1 MPARQPNKS
10 PLKVSHKDAKIPV
23 RSYKTYRKDGIVPKS
38 TIHRWKKKRVLESCN
53 VRTVLKQT
61 PLVVNVGTVEA
72 IEEEKETEELEAQI
86 QEEKENEP
94 QQEQATDSLTFQ
106 EQNEQSTGAF
116 YDSTLQELVED
127 NISDEELTVDDDES
141 DDPDSEIDGQETC
154 NIPKSKLVPVLLLL
168 KTKLRHGLTYSATIT
183 LINLIQ
189 ILCKNIDLSICTK
202 YHLQNFV
209 KLYSGSFSIHQL
221 CPGCKSYLGV
231 IVNDAS
237 CRKCHEEV
245 QSGKDLGSSF
255 VYLSLKEQIKNLLE
269 NQIITEDDLDY
280 CNFRKKENEIALED
294 IFDGSLYSKVSDNG
308 NYKTFNFF
316 IDGLQVTSSSKKSA
330 WPVLCTLNNLSP
342 VKRRNH
348 ILMASLWLGKDKPV
362 CNEYLRPFVQECI
375 ELSTGGVDYTVNEL
389 KRNVKFRAAMC
400 IADSVARPAIRN
412 STLFSG
418 NFGCGLCVHPG
429 EWTPKGKGGMMSY
442 SPIHEENWTGD
453 CDPVWYPRRT
463 HNQTMLDAE
472 EAELSGVIQ
481 RGIVGKSILC
491 QMPWFDI
498 VDFLDADVMHII
510 MNVGKLF
517 CKLWFKTKNDGKPFN
532 ISKEINQ
539 VNARLNSFHPTSEI
553 SRAPRSLE
561 HYPDFKAHEWA
572 VWILIYSIVALKGIL
587 PKKYFEHWALL
598 VSALSRL
605 TQNSVR
611 VSEVLLSRR
620 EIQEFVTGTHTLY
633 GMNCVTFNV
642 HLLSHLPESVLNFGN
657 LWTHS
662 AFLYE
667 SYNSKIKNSVRSS
680 NGIINQIVMEFKTR
694 AAVQFMESDLNS
706 ILSAEEKQYLD
717 NLSTSSTKLNITK
730 DLGYVQFS
738 GKSEVRVLEN
748 YEFQALR
755 REGVV
760 LARDS
765 FFNFYSR
772 CKFGGLTLQ
781 GSTYSR
787 SVKKNNSVVLLN
799 DGNAFIIKT
808 FLHVENNIDMVYC
821 VGHLLVRSEQHIC
834 SLPISHMWRVSFEE
848 RLRVIELQAVT
859 SKLIYLEIPNLKV
872 CCRHPYE
879 MEDLS

>member
-1 MPARQPNKS
+1 MVLQ
-10 PLKVSHKDAKIPV
+10 D
-23 RSYKTYRKDGIVPKS
+23 
-38 TIHRWKKKRVLESCN
+38 IH
-53 VRTVLKQT
+53 
-61 PLVVNVGTVEA
+61 
-72 IEEEKETEELEAQI
+72 
-86 QEEKENEP
+86 
-94 QQEQATDSLTFQ
+94 
-106 EQNEQSTGAF
+106 
-116 YDSTLQELVED
+116 
-127 NISDEELTVDDDES
+127 SDEEVMVDDDDS
-141 DDPDSEIDGQETC
+141 DDPDSDIDGEETC
-154 NIPKSKLVPVLLLL
+154 CVPKCKLVPVLLLL
-168 KTKLRHGLTYSATIT
+168 KTKLRHGLTYSATTTFID
-183 LINLIQ
+183 LINM
-189 ILCKNIDLSICTK
+189 LCKNIDLSICTK
-202 YHLQNFV
+202 YHLQKFV
-209 KLYSGSFSIHQL
+209 KLYSGIFSIHQL

-231 IVNDAS
+231 LVDDAS
-237 CRKCHEEV
+237 CRKCHQEV
-245 QSGKDLGSSF
+245 QNGKAFGSSF
-255 VYLSLKEQIKNLLE
+255 VFLSLKEQIKNLLE
-269 NQIITEDDLDY
+269 NQVITEDDLDY
-280 CNFRKKENEIALED
+280 CKSREKENEDALED
-294 IFDGSLYSKVSDNG
+294 IFDGSLYSKVSDKG
-308 NYKTFNFF
+308 RYKTFNFF

-342 VKRRNH
+342 VKRRKH

-375 ELSTGGVDYTVNEL
+375 ELATVGVDYTVNGL

-453 CDPVWYPRRT
+453 KIPVWYPRRT

-472 EAELSGVIQ
+472 EAELSGICQ
-481 RGIVGKSILC
+481 RGIVGKSVLS

-498 VDFLDADVMHII
+498 VNFLDADVMHII
-510 MNVGKLF
+510 MNVGKMF

-539 VNARLNSFHPTSEI
+539 VNSRLNSFHPTSEI

-561 HYPDFKAHEWA
+561 HYADFKAHEWA
-572 VWILIYSIVALKGIL
+572 VWILIYSLVALKGIL
-587 PKKYFEHWALL
+587 PSKYFEHWALL

-605 TQNSVR
+605 THHSVR

-620 EIQEFVTGTHTLY
+620 EIRDFVAGTHTLY

-642 HLLSHLPESVLNFGN
+642 HLLSHLPKSVLNFGN

-667 SYNSKIKNSVRSS
+667 SYNSVLKNSVRSS

-694 AAVQFMESDLNS
+694 AAVQFMEADLNS
-706 ILSAEEKQYLD
+706 ILSAEEKQYLS
-717 NLSTSSTKLNITK
+717 NLSSSSSKPNITK
-730 DLGYVQFS
+730 DLGYVQFF
-738 GKSEVRVLEN
+738 GKPEVRVLEN
-748 YEFQALR
+748 NEFYALR

-760 LARDS
+760 LNRNS
-765 FFNFYSR
+765 SFNFYSR
-772 CKFGGLTLQ
+772 CKFEGLMLQ
-781 GSTYSR
+781 GSAYSR

-799 DGNAFIIKT
+799 DGSAFIIKT
-808 FLHVENNIDMVYC
+808 FLQVEKNNIDVVYC
-821 VGHLLVRSEQHIC
+821 VGHLLVPSEQHIC
-834 SLPISHMWRVSFEE
+834 SFPITHMWRVSFEE
-848 RLRVIELQAVT
+848 RLRLTPVQCIV
-859 SKLIYLEIPNLKV
+859 SKLIYLETTNLKV